1 MKSKSQFGVTLIEML
16 VVIVIAAAVAS
27 VALPSVTTGLATV
40 RLTSAASSV
49 ASFLSAAMNTVER
62 REQPAEVLVAPKEN
76 LLAVYTAASGGK
88 PAGKLDLPSGIS
100 IEGGDP
106 RRFLLFPGGA
116 PPRVTVVLR
125 SQKGERRSIRIDP
138 VTAVPQIERLEAQP
152 Q

>member
-1 MKSKSQFGVTLIEML
+1 LRRGRQSGRDRDRRRYRFLEMKSKSQFGVTLIEML

-88 PAGKLDLPSGIS
+88 
-100 IEGGDP
+100 
-106 RRFLLFPGGA
+106 
-116 PPRVTVVLR
+116 
-125 SQKGERRSIRIDP
+125 
-138 VTAVPQIERLEAQP
+138 
-152 Q
+152 